1 MLTKART
8 TIITLV
14 ASAGCA
20 VAAVMPAASQ
30 AQWHTICMAG
40 HCIEHKN
47 FTLGG
52 VEPCQAIKANYDK
65 ASGALSEAKTKQEKE
80 EAEGQVHLSEI
91 ASFEWG
97 CDVAARKA
105 PTAVLGGT
113 TAILLPSRAL

>member
-1 MLTKART
+1 MLSKTRT

-14 ASAGCA
+14 ASAGFA
-20 VAAVMPAASQ
+20 VAAVAPAASQ
-30 AQWHTICMAG
+30 AQWHNYCVAG

-52 VEPCQAIKANYDK
+52 VDPCQAIKANADK
-65 ASGALSEAKTKQEKE
+65 ASGALSEAKTPKEKE

-97 CDVAARKA
+97 CDVAARKSPPVVQGTKA
-105 PTAVLGGT
+105 TVSPT
-113 TAILLPSRAL
+113 RAL